1 MLGTPNVVT
10 PPFEISEGGV
20 SSFQMI
26 GDSVSARTALE
37 AVYEGHEAA
46 LLLS

>member
-1 MLGTPNVVT
+1 MLGIPNVLT
-10 PPFEISEGGV
+10 LPFEISEGDF
-20 SSFQMI
+20 SSFQII